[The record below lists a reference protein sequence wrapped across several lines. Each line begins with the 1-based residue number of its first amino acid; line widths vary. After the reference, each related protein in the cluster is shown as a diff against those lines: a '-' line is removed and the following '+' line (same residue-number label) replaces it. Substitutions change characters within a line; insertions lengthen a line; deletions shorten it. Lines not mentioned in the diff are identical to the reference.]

1 MKKMEKVLLV
11 ILVVCLMLA
20 CVSCTENLRTRTYG
34 GTSTVELDP
43 GQKLVEVTWKETS
56 LWYLTEPMEPGY
68 EPKTKV
74 FQEDSRFGIMEGK
87 VIFHEKL

>member
-1 MKKMEKVLLV
+1 MKKILFAIAFGILLFT
-11 ILVVCLMLA
+11 
-20 CVSCTENLRTRTYG
+20 CVGCTENLRTRTYG
-34 GTSTVELDP
+34 GTTTVELDP
-43 GQKLVEVTWKETS
+43 GQKLVEVTWKEAS

>member
-1 MKKMEKVLLV
+1 MKKFITFVLVLV
-11 ILVVCLMLA
+11 AVVA
-20 CVSCTENLRTRTYG
+20 FSSCTENLRTRKYG
-34 GTSTVELDP
+34 GTTTVDLDP
-43 GQKLVEVTWKETS
+43 GQKLVEVTWKEAS

-87 VIFHEKL
+87 VIFVEHK

>member
-1 MKKMEKVLLV
+1 MKKILFAIAFGFLL
-11 ILVVCLMLA
+11 LT
-20 CVSCTENLRTRTYG
+20 CVSCTENLRTRQYG
-34 GTSTVELDP
+34 GTSIVELDP

-68 EPKTKV
+68 EPKIKV

>member
-1 MKKMEKVLLV
+1 MKKILFAIAFGLLLLV
-11 ILVVCLMLA
+11 C
-20 CVSCTENLRTRTYG
+20 CSCTENLRTRKYG
-34 GTSTVELDP
+34 GTTVVELDT

-74 FQEDSRFGIMEGK
+74 FQEDSRFGVMEGK
-87 VIFHEKL
+87 VVFHERR

>member
-1 MKKMEKVLLV
+1 MKKFITFILALV
-11 ILVVCLMLA
+11 AIA
-20 CVSCTENLRTRTYG
+20 AFSSCTENLRTRKYG
-34 GTSTVELDP
+34 GTTTIDLDP
-43 GQKLVEVTWKETS
+43 GQKLIEATWKEAS

-87 VIFHEKL
+87 VIFIERR